1 MQISG
6 KNKGEFMQENY
17 RAMSWALGLWGVFSV
32 IFGVAILAWPSIT
45 LKAFLI
51 MLGIYL
57 LAVGATMLIGSLINR
72 TGHWVVSSLV
82 GLVSAYAGL
91 YVFSHPQASA
101 LAVLSLIAIW
111 ALVVGVLQIVA
122 GFEGKNNW
130 LQVFAGVVYAFF
142 GMYIFANPKGGAIA
156 LVWLIGLS
164 VVVSGIALVISA
176 FEANSAAHKLAPA
189 KK

>member
-1 MQISG
+1 M
-6 KNKGEFMQENY
+6 KDDF
-17 RAMSWALGLWGVFSV
+17 RAMSWALGIWGALSV
-32 IFGVAILAWPSIT
+32 IFGVLVLAWPGIT
-45 LKAFLI
+45 LKAFLVL
-51 MLGIYL
+51 LGVYL
-57 LAVGATMLIGSLINR
+57 LAVGAVMLVGSLVNR
-72 TGHWVVSSLV
+72 AGHWVISSLV
-82 GLVSAYAGL
+82 GLVSVFAGL

-101 LAVLSLIAIW
+101 LVTLSLIAIW

-130 LQVFAGVVYAFF
+130 LQIFAGVVYALF

-164 VVVSGIALVISA
+164 VIVGGIALLVGA
-176 FEANSAAHKLAPA
+176 FEANSASKQISTT